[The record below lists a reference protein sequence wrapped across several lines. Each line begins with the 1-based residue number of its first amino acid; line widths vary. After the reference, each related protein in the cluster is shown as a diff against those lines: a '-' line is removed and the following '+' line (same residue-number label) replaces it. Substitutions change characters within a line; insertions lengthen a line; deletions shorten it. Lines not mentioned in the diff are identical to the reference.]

1 MDTSLT
7 KNQSPPHASQKTG
20 RNCANLPE
28 DRPIYYRS
36 DADMSEDEI
45 ILGLMEIS
53 ALSLPDEPHKYH
65 SSERAGSHTR
75 SGEGRFPM
83 NLISTIPAPVYA

>member
-1 MDTSLT
+1 MTTSSGDDSDEAERKVGPSL
-7 KNQSPPHASQKTG
+7 KSRRPCSRETG
-20 RNCANLPE
+20 RNCADLPE

-36 DADMSEDEI
+36 DADMSIDEI

-65 SSERAGSHTR
+65 S
-75 SGEGRFPM
+75 
-83 NLISTIPAPVYA
+83 APVYA